1 MKRIISLVL
10 MFIMLFCIVSCK
22 RRPPDDVTTDV
33 PAQGGTDD
41 AEKPED
47 KTDAEK
53 TEDELPEKTD
63 DDKTDIN
70 SEKEN
75 NDEKQHKIIRIMFR
89 IQVKIQKLI
98 IT

>member
-1 MKRIISLVL
+1 

-33 PAQGGTDD
+33 LAQGGTDD

-75 NDEKQHKIIRIMFR
+75 NDEKAEQNN
-89 IQVKIQKLI
+89 
-98 IT
+98 

>member
-47 KTDAEK
+47 ARK
-53 TEDELPEKTD
+53 
-63 DDKTDIN
+63 
-70 SEKEN
+70 N
-75 NDEKQHKIIRIMFR
+75 NHSKRG
-89 IQVKIQKLI
+89 VLVC
-98 IT
+98 